1 MIKKKTVYFGFD
13 DSFIKLLIVNTYDY
27 FYLAIF
33 LYELINKNENINKYI
48 KKEDNKIRKLYISY
62 RKMQF
67 IIQIFPN
74 LEKKRA
80 VLFAFFYT

>member
-1 MIKKKTVYFGFD
+1 M
-13 DSFIKLLIVNTYDY
+13 NTYDY

-33 LYELINKNENINKYI
+33 LYGLINKNENINKYI

>member
-1 MIKKKTVYFGFD
+1 M
-13 DSFIKLLIVNTYDY
+13 NTYDY